1 MTRWKA
7 AGIHLLISAI
17 VIGGV
22 AALLLWRW
30 YPPALWGV
38 AKADKLMM
46 ILALVDVMLGPVL
59 TLVVY
64 KAGKKSLR
72 FDLTVI
78 ALLQLTAL
86 AYGLNTVW
94 QSRPVYLVAAVDR
107 FQMVFANEIDRA
119 DLAKASPP
127 FRSLPLTGL
136 QIIGAKVPEGAEAR
150 NEVLFSAMSGKDIHL
165 LPAYYAP
172 YEEVAS
178 QLAQRAI
185 LADALADTLTADEAQ
200 RLRRAVVATGRQP
213 SSVAVAPVSSIRSA
227 SSAAMLVDAATGSI
241 LGPAAVDVWSGQAS
255 KGGEGHGAS
264 FRAQARI
271 SGRPMPAARAP

>member
-7 AGIHLLISAI
+7 AGMHLLISAI

-30 YPPALWGV
+30 YPPALWGI
-38 AKADKLMM
+38 AKADKLML
-46 ILALVDVMLGPVL
+46 ILGLVDVMLGPVL

-64 KAGKKSLR
+64 KPGKKSLR

-119 DLAKASPP
+119 DLVEASQP

-136 QIIGAKVPEGAEAR
+136 QIIGAKVPEGVEAR
-150 NEVLFSAMSGKDIHL
+150 NEVLFSAMSGKDIHQ
-165 LPAYYAP
+165 LPTYYVP
-172 YEEVAS
+172 YAEVAF
-178 QLAQRAI
+178 QLAQRATP
-185 LADALADTLTADEAQ
+185 APSLADTLTAGEAQ
-200 RLRRAVVATGRQP
+200 RLLRAVSATGRAP

-227 SSAAMLVDAATGSI
+227 GSAAMLVDATSGAI
-241 LGPAAVDVWSGQAS
+241 LGPAAVDVWS
-255 KGGEGHGAS
+255 
-264 FRAQARI
+264 AQA
-271 SGRPMPAARAP
+271 GK

>member
-59 TLVVY
+59 TLIVY

-136 QIIGAKVPEGAEAR
+136 QIIGAKIPEAAEAR

-165 LPAYYAP
+165 LPAYYVP
-172 YEEVAS
+172 YAEVAL
-178 QLAQRAI
+178 QLAKRATPASSLTDS
-185 LADALADTLTADEAQ
+185 LAADEAQ
-200 RLRRAVVATGRQP
+200 RLLRAVSATGRAP

-227 SSAAMLVDAATGSI
+227 GSAAMLVDAASGAV
-241 LGPAAVDVWSGQAS
+241 LRPAAVNVWSGQAG
-255 KGGEGHGAS
+255 K
-264 FRAQARI
+264 
-271 SGRPMPAARAP
+271 